1 MTKVEKIQE
10 WFGDDVE
17 LLFADGFN
25 DAILGVDFS
34 THRVVYSIERCLEI
48 LETKE
53 GMNAEDAMDHF
64 YYNVAGA
71 WVGEDTPIWMH
82 ELEKL

>member
-25 DAILGVDFS
+25 DAIIGVDFS
-34 THRVVYSIERCLEI
+34 TRRVVYSIERCLEI

-53 GMNAEDAMDHF
+53 GMSAEDAMDHF
-64 YYNVAGA
+64 YYNVGGA
-71 WVGEDTPIWMH
+71 WVGDKTPIWIH